1 MSVKHYDWS
10 AYNAYVRPN
19 KIAIRDLTS
28 NKTLTYRIVEE
39 PNGGAHRDFEA
50 SANALKS
57 ALIDELDE
65 LSKVKPNEFLENRI
79 QKYDTF
85 GYFEENT

>member
-28 NKTLTYRIVEE
+28 NKTLTYK
-39 PNGGAHRDFEA
+39 D
-50 SANALKS
+50 
-57 ALIDELDE
+57 LDE
-65 LSKVKPNEFLENRI
+65 RASRLAKWLQLQGVKKGDRIAILSQNCPEFFELEFACAKI
-79 QKYDTF
+79 
-85 GYFEENT
+85 GAIELPLSLIHI